1 MFPYL
6 SDLIEYL
13 FGFSFS
19 FPLPMFGFMVA
30 LAFMVG
36 NYIWVLEMKR
46 KEQDGLLT
54 SSIIKVMKG
63 EKASMLDVGGNAFFG
78 FVLGFK
84 VLAIVLD
91 YSEVIKDL
99 PGFIMSAQGNILGGI
114 VGAGILG
121 YLRYRD
127 AEKQRLPE
135 PKEVEEVMHPYQHV
149 GTMTF
154 IAAIGGIFG
163 AKVFDAIENMER
175 LLADPITV
183 IFSGSG
189 LSIYGGLIIGGGSVL
204 YYAHKKGLSMIHV
217 FDACAPGLMLA
228 YGVGRIGCQLSGDG
242 DWGVPNYNEMPEI
255 ISFLP
260 DWMWSFDYYGNING
274 TDLGAAGRPMMSDGY
289 AYEGNAWPTPF
300 YETIM
305 AFIIAGILWVSR
317 KKIKAPGV
325 ILSMYLMF
333 NGVERFFIEKIR
345 INSNYNI
352 FGLEATQ
359 AEIIAVAMFIFGCLG
374 IWYFTRKHQRDS
386 RLDLESSKNNIT

>member
-36 NYIWVLEMKR
+36 NYVWVLEMKR
-46 KEQDGLLT
+46 KEQEGLLT
-54 SSIIKVMKG
+54 SSTIKVIKG
-63 EKASMLDVGGNAFFG
+63 DKASLLDIAGNGVFG
-78 FVLGFK
+78 FFLGFK
-84 VLAIVLD
+84 VLAIILT

-99 PGFIMSAQGNILGGI
+99 PGFIMSTQGNLIGGI
-114 VGAGILG
+114 VGAAILA
-121 YLRYRD
+121 YVRYRD
-127 AEKQRLPE
+127 SEKLRLPE
-135 PKEVEEVMHPYQHV
+135 PKEVEEVVHPYQHV

-175 LLADPITV
+175 LLADPINV

-204 YYAHKKGLSMIHV
+204 YYAHKKGLSMVHV

-228 YGVGRIGCQLSGDG
+228 YGIGRIGCQLAGDG
-242 DWGVPNYNEMPEI
+242 DWGVPNNNEIPEI

-260 DWMWSFDYYGNING
+260 DWMWGFDYFGNING
-274 TDLGAAGRPMMSDGY
+274 VDLGAPGRPVMNDGY
-289 AYEGNAWPTPF
+289 MYEGNAWPTPF
-300 YETIM
+300 YETVM
-305 AFIIAGILWVSR
+305 AFIIAGILWLSR
-317 KKIKAPGV
+317 KKIKVPGV
-325 ILSMYLMF
+325 ILSMYLAF

-345 INSNYNI
+345 INNNYNVL
-352 FGLEATQ
+352 GLEATQ
-359 AEIIAVAMFIFGCLG
+359 AQIIAVAMFVFGLLG
-374 IWYFTRKHQRDS
+374 ILYFTNKA
-386 RLDLESSKNNIT
+386 KNKATV

>member
-30 LAFMVG
+30 LAFIVG
-36 NYIWVLEMKR
+36 NYVWVLEIKR
-46 KEQDGLLT
+46 KEQEGLLT
-54 SSIIKVMKG
+54 PAIIKVLKG
-63 EKASMLDVGGNAFFG
+63 EKASVLDIAGNALFG

-84 VLAIVLD
+84 VLAIVLN
-91 YSEVIKDL
+91 YNEVIKDL
-99 PGFIMSAQGNILGGI
+99 PGFIMSGQGNILGGI
-114 VGAGILG
+114 LGASILG
-121 YLRYRD
+121 FLRYRD

-135 PKEVEEVMHPYQHV
+135 PKEVEEVMHPYQHI

-163 AKVFDAIENMER
+163 AKIFDAIENMER

-204 YYAHKKGLSMIHV
+204 YYAHKKGLSMVHV

-228 YGVGRIGCQLSGDG
+228 YGIGRIGCQLSGDG
-242 DWGVPNYNEMPEI
+242 DWGMPNNNEIPAI

-260 DWMWSFDYYGNING
+260 DWMWSFDYFGNISG
-274 TDLGAAGRPMMSDGY
+274 VDLGAPGRPVMSDGY
-289 AYEGNAWPTPF
+289 MYEGNAWPTPF
-300 YETIM
+300 YETVM
-305 AFIIAGILWVSR
+305 AFIIAGILWFSR
-317 KKIKAPGV
+317 KKIKVPGV
-325 ILSMYLMF
+325 ILSMYLVF

-345 INSNYNI
+345 INNNYNM

-359 AEIIAVAMFIFGCLG
+359 AQIIAVAMVVFGLLG
-374 IWYFTRKHQRDS
+374 IWYFIKKAKKEATA
-386 RLDLESSKNNIT
+386 

>member
-30 LAFMVG
+30 LAFIVG
-36 NYIWVLEMKR
+36 NYVWVLEMKR
-46 KEQDGLLT
+46 KEQEGLLT
-54 SSIIKVMKG
+54 SAIIKVLKG
-63 EKASMLDVGGNAFFG
+63 EKASVLDIAGNALFG

-84 VLAIVLD
+84 VLAIVLN

-99 PGFIMSAQGNILGGI
+99 PGFIMSGQGNVLGGI
-114 VGAGILG
+114 LGASILG
-121 YLRYRD
+121 FLRYRD

-135 PKEVEEVMHPYQHV
+135 PKEVEEVMHPYQHI

-163 AKVFDAIENMER
+163 AKIFDAIENMER

-204 YYAHKKGLSMIHV
+204 YYAHKKGLSMVHV

-228 YGVGRIGCQLSGDG
+228 YGIGRIGCQLSGDG
-242 DWGVPNYNEMPEI
+242 DWGMPNNNEIPAI

-260 DWMWSFDYYGNING
+260 DWMWSFDYFGNISG
-274 TDLGAAGRPMMSDGY
+274 VDLGAPGRPVMSDGY
-289 AYEGNAWPTPF
+289 MYEGNAWPTPF
-300 YETIM
+300 YETVM
-305 AFIIAGILWVSR
+305 AFIIASILWVSR
-317 KKIKAPGV
+317 KKIKVPGV
-325 ILSMYLMF
+325 ILSMYLAF

-345 INSNYNI
+345 INNNYNV

-359 AEIIAVAMFIFGCLG
+359 AQIIAVAMVVFGLLG
-374 IWYFTRKHQRDS
+374 IWYFIKKAKKEATA
-386 RLDLESSKNNIT
+386 